1 MCAKPPT
8 EVGVNRSLQGRDGG
22 RRSRGGRAFR
32 MHLDD
37 ARQPLGDNRG
47 HLASTSNRS
56 VNLTKEPL
64 RGGTRVPPRV
74 KAAGQN
80 FGLVFCNDEGAEFGL
95 GDELIQP
102 ACGVRSRAG

>member
-1 MCAKPPT
+1 
-8 EVGVNRSLQGRDGG
+8 
-22 RRSRGGRAFR
+22 

-37 ARQPLGDNRG
+37 ARHNCPLATIVAN
-47 HLASTSNRS
+47 LASTSSRS